1 MGQYIALNRIK
12 DRKVAGGFINAGEP
26 VEIPDDQAEE
36 LIAKGIIRKATG
48 KDKLKKR
55 KKG

>member
-1 MGQYIALNRIK
+1 MGTYIALSRIK
-12 DRKVAGGFINAGEP
+12 NRKVAGGFINAGEP

-55 KKG
+55 KRE